1 MSPLSFTILILYCV
15 SLALS
20 HQKPK
25 YALCGLVS
33 FVVMSISVAM
43 LNIHQ
48 ESMIASYG
56 VDGYAYRWHAIMSM
70 MVFGWFLAIHKT
82 DKIQFILPVFILLLL
97 DVISMLL
104 SSYDTTLIDPYITA
118 MMIACHLVYISG
130 CIHGGLAQHSN
141 NNSANKGGNKSAQG
155 DAK

>member
-25 YALCGLVS
+25 YALCGLIS

-48 ESMIASYG
+48 ESMIMLYG
-56 VDGYAYRWHAIMSM
+56 LDGFAYRWNAIMDM
-70 MVFGWFLAIHKT
+70 IVFGWFLVIQKT

-104 SSYDTTLIDPYITA
+104 SSYDTTLIDPFISA

-141 NNSANKGGNKSAQG
+141 NNSTAKSSNKSARG
-155 DAK
+155 DTK

>member
-1 MSPLSFTILILYCV
+1 
-15 SLALS
+15 
-20 HQKPK
+20 
-25 YALCGLVS
+25 
-33 FVVMSISVAM
+33 
-43 LNIHQ
+43 
-48 ESMIASYG
+48 MIASYG
-56 VDGYAYRWHAIMSM
+56 VGGYAYRWHAIMSM

-104 SSYDTTLIDPYITA
+104 SSYETTLIDPYITA
-118 MMIACHLVYISG
+118 MMVACHLVYISG

-155 DAK
+155 DTK

>member
-25 YALCGLVS
+25 YALCGLIS
-33 FVVMSISVAM
+33 FVVMSISIAM

-48 ESMIASYG
+48 DYMILLYG
-56 VDGYAYRWHAIMSM
+56 LDGFAYRWNAIMCM
-70 MVFGWFLAIHKT
+70 IVFGWFLVIQKT

-97 DVISMLL
+97 DVMSMLL
-104 SSYDTTLIDPYITA
+104 SSYDTTLIDPFISA

-141 NNSANKGGNKSAQG
+141 NNSTAKSSNKSARG
-155 DAK
+155 DTK